1 MNFWDRKSNLAN
13 KPTMKNKN
21 ILVIDHAK
29 EKYNL
34 PEGAVIDKL
43 IEGEINYKELLME
56 VREKGM
62 DNF

>member
-1 MNFWDRKSNLAN
+1 
-13 KPTMKNKN
+13 MKNKN

-34 PEGAVIDKL
+34 PEGAIIDKL
-43 IEGEINYKELLME
+43 IEGEIDYRELLKE